1 MKKLLLILLC
11 LPMIGFGQEIEN
23 KKIVLGG
30 SSSFSFQNSFENDNF
45 NASSNFLIDGSVGF
59 RLSNYFLVGGRLSFV
74 SLQSNSI
81 SNKTI
86 LLGPFLRGYLN
97 DAYFFLGYDIGG
109 NTELSGSVF
118 VNPSVTSSVK
128 TGFGYQIF
136 LNESVSLNPSIT
148 YFNNKYKQI
157 HPYYYQTGILFGF
170 GFELHL

>member
-30 SSSFSFQNSFENDNF
+30 SSSFSFQNSFENDKF
-45 NASSNFLIDGSVGF
+45 NASSNFLIDGSFGY
-59 RLSNYFLVGGRLSFV
+59 RLSNYFLVGGSLSFV
-74 SLQSNSI
+74 SSQSNSI
-81 SNKTI
+81 SNQTF
-86 LLGPFLRGYLN
+86 LLGPYLRGYLN
-97 DAYFFLGYDIGG
+97 DAYFFLGLDIGSEI
-109 NTELSGSVF
+109 NST
-118 VNPSVTSSVK
+118 T

-148 YFNNKYKQI
+148 YFNNKYGALG
-157 HPYYYQTGILFGF
+157 PYHYQSGIALGF